1 MFGGSR
7 AYCGRMTELTSAV
20 VLVAGATGGLGS
32 RLQNQLA
39 ARGAVVV
46 GAGRGTGF
54 DLRDEGATARLIA
67 DIRRDHDRLDGVVI
81 AAGNVAF
88 GPAEELA
95 DATIRDLFDVN
106 ALGPIR
112 LIRDA
117 MPLLAESGQAGH
129 DPFIVTLSGIVA
141 ETPTAGLAAYSAAKS
156 ALAAFVTA
164 SSREL
169 RKAGIRIVDARPGH
183 IETELSKHPI
193 AGVAPTFPPGLD
205 PDAVAERIVNAIVN
219 DERDLPSSE
228 FG

>member
-7 AYCGRMTELTSAV
+7 AYCVRMTELTSAV

-205 PDAVAERIVNAIVN
+205 PDVVAERIVNAIVN